1 MKNIIKIKTSDLT
14 DNQKMIY
21 NANIELWKN
30 ISIKWWPWT
39 GKTTL
44 LFLIA
49 QKIKNLWLDFRIITL
64 QNNLK
69 NFLKDSFWDLD
80 EHVKNA
86 WGTTSPDKF
95 PNTRGVM
102 YDLANSC
109 KVDLDNFFSKS
120 NDKKNDI
127 LKILLEKVKKDD
139 KLKNI
144 YKNTVILI
152 DESQDLPILYFDIIK
167 ELFNT
172 IYIFWDDNQKINDWW
187 SEISE
192 IEKKLDISI
201 IDTYFDI
208 NFRNTKQIYN
218 FAELTWFK
226 ENEIELPINW
236 MKIVVFTWNYD
247 KKTEIEEIISD
258 NIWKNIAVITNYKE
272 QNSYSWINWIQIVNS
287 NQNYI
292 RYDTYDNFC
301 LNFINNKGL
310 EFDIVI
316 LVDFT
321 KIQFFS
327 KEMYVSITRA
337 KDNIYVLDNEII
349 DYLDIENNNNF
360 DIIEKNSSKIEEE
373 ISIEDIPF

>member
-14 DNQKMIY
+14 DEQKMIY
-21 NANIELWKN
+21 NTDIELWKN

-49 QKIKNLWLDFRIITL
+49 QKIKNLRHDFRIITL

-86 WGTTSPDKF
+86 WWTTSPDRY
-95 PNTRGVM
+95 PEMRGVM
-102 YDLANSC
+102 YDLANNYE
-109 KVDLDNFFSKS
+109 VDFSNLFSKS
-120 NDKKNDI
+120 NYEKDNI
-127 LKILLEKVKKDD
+127 LKILLEKVKNDE

-152 DESQDLPILYFDIIK
+152 DESQDLPILYFDILK

-172 IYIFWDDNQKINDWW
+172 IYVFWDDNQKINDWW

-192 IEKKLDISI
+192 IEKKLDITI
-201 IDTYFDI
+201 IDTYFNI
-208 NFRNTKQIYN
+208 NFRNAKQIYN

-226 ENEIELPINW
+226 EDEIELPINW
-236 MKIVVFTWNYD
+236 MKIKIFIWDYD
-247 KKTEIEEIISD
+247 KKYEIEEIISD
-258 NIWKNIAVITNYKE
+258 NIWKNIAVITSYNE
-272 QNSYSWINWIQIVNS
+272 QNNYSWINWIQIVNL

-292 RYDTYDNFC
+292 KYDSYDNFC
-301 LNFINNKGL
+301 LHFKNNKGL

-316 LVDFT
+316 LVDFN
-321 KIQFFS
+321 KKQFFS

-337 KDNIYVLDNEII
+337 KNNIYVLDNEIMN
-349 DYLDIENNNNF
+349 YLDIENNDNFNIIDKNNKKK
-360 DIIEKNSSKIEEE
+360 DISV
-373 ISIEDIPF
+373 EDLPF